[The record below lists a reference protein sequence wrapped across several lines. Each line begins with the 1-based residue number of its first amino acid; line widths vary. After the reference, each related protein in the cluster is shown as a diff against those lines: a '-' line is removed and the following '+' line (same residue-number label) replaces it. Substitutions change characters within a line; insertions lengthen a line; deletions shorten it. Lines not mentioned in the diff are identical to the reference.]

1 MSEQKS
7 LVSSAFQ
14 TFLAEAPEQ
23 AQAWGTLVQSLAQAS
38 ALDAKTGALAY
49 LAVLAALNRTSGIP
63 FHVQGAKKAGASREE
78 VISAILVGLPAAGH
92 VVTQALPV
100 AVEAYDTELPAG

>member
-7 LVSSAFQ
+7 LVSRAFQ
-14 TFLAEAPEQ
+14 TFLAEAPGQ
-23 AQAWGTLVQSLAQAS
+23 AQAWGALVQSLGQAS

-49 LAVLAALNRTSGIP
+49 LAVLAALGRLSGIP
-63 FHVQGAKKAGASREE
+63 FHAQGARKAGASREE

-92 VVTQALPV
+92 IVTQALPP
-100 AVEAYDTELPAG
+100 ALEAYDAESPDG